1 MEYKDITSKRLL
13 WDIIKYR
20 IRKETISFSK
30 RKAKER
36 CDELLAL
43 ERDVK
48 RRQDLCDESPTLENL
63 TGLEETRIRYGSAYN
78 YVTQGAIIRSHARWF
93 EKGEKSNSY
102 LLRLENQNN
111 SSSCIRKLKLDDE
124 KVTTDPVEILGE
136 IKSFYSTLYQSHGS
150 DNESDVSVRFLENPS
165 FPNLDEDKKE
175 LCKGRLT
182 YNECYR
188 SLLTFQTGKAPGN
201 DGLTVEFCKVF
212 WPLLG
217 NLVVDCLNEAYD
229 YGELS
234 TS

>member
-1 MEYKDITSKRLL
+1 MALLTSFTYDPSHQSNSTRYFSSRGYEV
-13 WDIIKYR
+13 YR
-20 IRKETISFSK
+20 ICKETISFSK

-36 CDELLAL
+36 RDELSAL

-48 RRQDLCDESPTLENL
+48 RWQDLCDESPTSENL
-63 TGLEETRIRYGSAYN
+63 TGLEETRIRYESAYD
-78 YVTQGAIIRSHARWF
+78 YVTQGAIIRSRARWF
-93 EKGEKSNSY
+93 
-102 LLRLENQNN
+102 LRLENQNN

-124 KVTTDPVEILGE
+124 MVTTDPVEILGE

-150 DNESDVSVRFLENPS
+150 NNESDISVRFLENPS
-165 FPNLDEDKKE
+165 LPKLDEDKKE
-175 LCKGRLT
+175 LCEGRLT

-201 DGLTVEFCKVF
+201 DGLTLEFYKAF

-229 YGELS
+229 YG
-234 TS
+234 

>member
-1 MEYKDITSKRLL
+1 MVRKR
-13 WDIIKYR
+13 
-20 IRKETISFSK
+20 
-30 RKAKER
+30 
-36 CDELLAL
+36 
-43 ERDVK
+43 
-48 RRQDLCDESPTLENL
+48 
-63 TGLEETRIRYGSAYN
+63 G
-78 YVTQGAIIRSHARWF
+78 
-93 EKGEKSNSY
+93 KSNSY
-102 LLRLENQNN
+102 FLRLENQNN

-150 DNESDVSVRFLENPS
+150 NNESDISVRFLENPS
-165 FPNLDEDKKE
+165 LPKLDEDKKE
-175 LCKGRLT
+175 LCEGRLT

-201 DGLTVEFCKVF
+201 DGLTVEFYKAF

-234 TS
+234 TSQKMAMIKLIEKKGKDKMHIKNWRPISLLNVDAKIASKALAKRLETVLPLIIHEN